1 MKQFIFLVISC
12 LMIFN
17 SCSNTLEKRVPQK
30 IILSDSDWFFAEKD
44 SLNFLP
50 ANVPGSVHM
59 DLLQNQ
65 FIEEPYYRNNEKEL
79 QWIGERDWVYKTSF
93 NVTQELLKHDA
104 VELCFE
110 GLDTYAEVYLNEK
123 HILSADNYFRQW
135 LVNAKEYLVPGEN
148 TLQILFQS
156 SVQANKDK
164 RRADSVPLFDDYAY
178 SRKPAFHFGWDWGPV
193 FITAGVW
200 RPVYLKA
207 WSDAMITDAHIIQ
220 KSVNKNLAE
229 LNASISVEASEPL
242 EAILI
247 VEVEEAGIKEQ
258 LDVSL
263 TTGLNKLACEF
274 KIENPELWWSHGLG
288 EANLYE
294 VKTSLVSKSD
304 LLDSKETKVGIR
316 DIKLVQNPDELGS
329 SFHFE
334 LNGVPVFAKGAN
346 YIPQESFQSKVD
358 SADYR
363 RVIQH
368 AIDANM
374 NMIRVWGGGF
384 YEEDYFYDL
393 CDQHGILVWQ
403 DFMFACSMY
412 PGETE
417 YLENVKQ
424 EAIDN
429 VKRLRN
435 HASLALWCGNN
446 ENYIGWR
453 DWRWPGKFPKEDSA
467 KVWNDYLALFEELL
481 PEVIEEYDKGKDYW
495 PSSPKYGWGYPV
507 NSDGD
512 SHLWAVWHAQDPFEV
527 FLEKEN
533 IPRFMSEYG
542 FQSLPEMKTIEAF
555 TLPEDRSID
564 SDVMKN
570 HQKHRIG
577 YPVIDTYLKRDY
589 QWPKDFESYIY
600 ISQVLQAKGIK
611 MGIEAHRRAMPFC
624 MGTLYWQLND
634 CWPVASWSSVDY
646 YNRWKAL
653 HYKVRDAYAPV
664 LVSPLEEQENI
675 NIYLVSD
682 EQQEQQGQL
691 LTTIFDFQGNVVW
704 ESNQDVTV
712 PANTSQKV
720 ASFKT
725 NDMLKGHQR
734 NELVCMTKV
743 IVDDQIIANNTLYL
757 ESPKDL
763 NLKKAKLSYQIEKL
777 GEDALQI
784 TLTTAYLA
792 KDICLSFP
800 ELEGFF
806 TDNYFDLIPGETK
819 QIQFRSQ
826 ALRNTNTPTT
836 INIKSLV
843 DSY

>member
-1 MKQFIFLVISC
+1 MVILNAC
-12 LMIFN
+12 TVHYEN
-17 SCSNTLEKRVPQK
+17 RVPQEIK
-30 IILSDSDWFFAEKD
+30 LSDGDWFFAEKNSSD
-44 SLNFLP
+44 FLP
-50 ANVPGSVHM
+50 AKVPGSVHM
-59 DLLQNQ
+59 DLFTNQ
-65 FIEEPYYRNNEKEL
+65 IIEEPYYRNNEKEL
-79 QWIGERDWVYKTSF
+79 QWIGERDWVYKTTF
-93 NVTQELLKHDA
+93 NVTEKLLRHDA

-110 GLDTYAEVYLNEK
+110 GLDTYAEVYLNEN
-123 HILSADNYFRQW
+123 HILSADNYFRRWQ
-135 LVNAKEYLVPGEN
+135 LNAKEYLVPGEN
-148 TLQILFQS
+148 SLQITFQNA
-156 SVQANKDK
+156 VQVNKDK
-164 RRADSVPLFDDYAY
+164 RLADSVPLFDDYAY

-207 WSDAMITDAHIIQ
+207 WSDAVITDAHIIQ
-220 KSVNKNLAE
+220 KSVDKKLAE
-229 LNASISVEASEPL
+229 LSASISVEASELL
-242 EAILI
+242 EAALI
-247 VEVEEAGIKEQ
+247 VEVEGAGIKEQ
-258 LDVSL
+258 IDVSL
-263 TTGLNKLACEF
+263 KKGLNQLACDF
-274 KIENPELWWSHGLG
+274 QIENPELWWSNGLG

-294 VKTSLVSKSD
+294 VKTSLVCKSQ
-304 LLDSKETKVGIR
+304 LLDSKETNVGIR
-316 DIKLVQNPDELGS
+316 DIKLVQNPDDLGS

-368 AIDANM
+368 ALDANM

-393 CDQHGILVWQ
+393 CDEHGILVWQ

-412 PGETE
+412 PGEAD

-453 DWRWPGKFPKEDSA
+453 DWRWPSKFKKEDSA
-467 KVWNDYLALFEELL
+467 KVWNDYLLLFEELL
-481 PEVIEEYDKGKDYW
+481 PEVIEEYDTGKDYW

-564 SDVMKN
+564 TEVMKN

-589 QWPKDFESYIY
+589 QWPKDFESYVY
-600 ISQVLQAKGIK
+600 VSQVLQAKGIK
-611 MGIEAHRRAMPFC
+611 MAIEAHRRSMPFC

-664 LVSPLEEQENI
+664 LLSPVIEKDSV

-682 EQQEQQGQL
+682 RFKEEKGEL
-691 LTTIFDFQGNVVW
+691 LITLMDFKG
-704 ESNQDVTV
+704 EIIEELRHKVTV
-712 PANTSQKV
+712 PANTSQRML
-720 ASFKT
+720 S
-725 NDMLKGHQR
+725 MPLGSILKGHQTS
-734 NELVCMTKV
+734 EVVLSAKLMEDGSATA
-743 IVDDQIIANNTLYL
+743 QNNLYF
-757 ESPKDL
+757 EAPKDL
-763 NLKKAKLSYQIEKL
+763 NLEKPEISYTIEKL
-777 GEDALQI
+777 NDKTLQI
-784 TLTTAYLA
+784 TLGAKSLA
-792 KDICLSFP
+792 KDVCLTFP
-800 ELEGFF
+800 ELEGSLS
-806 TDNYFDLIPGETK
+806 DNYFDLIPGENRIISFTCNESVDK
-819 QIQFRSQ
+819 VKRQVVQ
-826 ALRNTNTPTT
+826 
-836 INIKSLV
+836 IKSLI